1 MKKILLI
8 AIVALG
14 LGSCMSEGITRESTN
29 NDDFKVTYLFEKD
42 GIKVYRFEDGI
53 SYHYFT
59 TRGETITTQKSGKS
73 YKQENITSN

>member
-1 MKKILLI
+1 MKKLLLI

-14 LGSCMSEGITRESTN
+14 LGSCMSEGIKKETTN

-42 GIKVYRFEDGI
+42 GIKVYRFEDGL

-59 TRGETITTQKSGKS
+59 TRGETMTTQRSGDIT
-73 YKQENITSN
+73 YEENIQ

>member
-1 MKKILLI
+1 MKKLLLI

-14 LGSCMSEGITRESTN
+14 LGSCMSKETTS

-42 GIKVYRFEDGI
+42 GIKVYRFEDGL

-59 TRGETITTQKSGKS
+59 TRGETMTTKKSGKS